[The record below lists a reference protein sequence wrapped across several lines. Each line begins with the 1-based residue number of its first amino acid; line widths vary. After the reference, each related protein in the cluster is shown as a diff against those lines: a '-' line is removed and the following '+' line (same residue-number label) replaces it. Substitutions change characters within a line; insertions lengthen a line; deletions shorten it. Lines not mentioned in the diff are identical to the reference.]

1 MTGIDLAH
9 LSTGTSDFAA
19 LRMRG
24 QIYVDKTEQIYQ
36 LACRNQKILL
46 TRPRR
51 FGKSLLAS
59 TFASLFK
66 NGLRDFSGLAIEN
79 LWEDSIYPVV
89 RLDFSLIK
97 VFDSFDDF
105 KHQLERKLART
116 FAQVGFQRDATS
128 EMDVISQLSSWMK
141 TLPPNSL
148 VLLID
153 EYDAPCTACLEDI
166 ELCNK
171 VRALLGSFY
180 EIISLNE
187 ACLRFAFVTGIT
199 KYHDFGLNDF
209 TDISLDKKYGSLVG
223 FTEDEIHHY
232 FADYLEYAADQLKLS
247 YEEILNRLRD
257 NYGGYCFD
265 DQAVYHVCQPWSVL
279 QFLGYPDPGF
289 RNYWIK
295 SGGSITKLERY
306 IHSPAL
312 TTPVGYGKDHA
323 ITRIDLNSL
332 VHEDAVND
340 LALLFQA
347 GYLTIKQQEED
358 TFFVN
363 YPNQEVLS
371 SMSILYARFLLDK
384 KMVEKVGGQQM
395 VEAFFAGDADAFFAA
410 INDVFAAIDGTKYPI
425 NNEDTCQRFL
435 RIILADL
442 GFEVISENQ
451 EFSNRNTIEWFWRDN
466 RWSVELKF
474 QHKGDNADTLLAEAV
489 QQIRNRNYG
498 ASSSKPLV
506 RAAAVFSEEKRAFVC
521 WQNADA
527 K

>member
-1 MTGIDLAH
+1 MTAIDFARLP
-9 LSTGTSDFAA
+9 TGTSDFSA
-19 LRMRG
+19 LRMRE

-36 LACRNQKILL
+36 LARRSQKILL

-51 FGKSLLAS
+51 FGKSLLVS
-59 TFASLFK
+59 TFESLFE
-66 NGLRDFSGLAIEN
+66 NGLQDFSGLAIEK
-79 LWEDSIYPVV
+79 LWNDTTYPVV
-89 RLDFSLIK
+89 KLDFSEIK
-97 VFDSFDDF
+97 IFDSFDDF
-105 KHQLERKLART
+105 KDLLEDVLESDFARI
-116 FAQVGFQRDATS
+116 GFRRDETAN
-128 EMDVISQLSSWMK
+128 EGVIPQLSAWLK
-141 TLPPNSL
+141 TLPQNSF

-153 EYDAPCTACLEDI
+153 EYDAPCTACLEDM
-166 ELCNK
+166 ELCNN
-171 VRALLGSFY
+171 VRALLSSFY

-232 FADYLEYAADQLKLS
+232 FPEYLEYAADQLKLP

-265 DQAVYHVCQPWSVL
+265 DQAVNHVCQPWSVL
-279 QFLGYPDPGF
+279 QFLDYPDPGF

-312 TTPVGYGKDHA
+312 TTPVAYGKDHA
-323 ITRIDLNSL
+323 ITRNDLNSL
-332 VHEDAVND
+332 VHEGAIND
-340 LALLFQA
+340 LALLIQA

-371 SMSILYARFLLDK
+371 SMASLYARFLLNK

-395 VEAFFAGDADAFFAA
+395 VEAFFAGDADAFFTAV
-410 INDVFAAIDGTKYPI
+410 NDVFAAIDGTKYPI

-451 EFSNRNTIEWFWRDN
+451 ESSNRNTIEWFWRDH
-466 RWSVELKF
+466 RWSVELKY
-474 QHKGDNADTLLAEAV
+474 QRKGNNADTLLTEAV
-489 QQIRNRNYG
+489 RQIRDRNYG

-521 WQNADA
+521 WQDADA
-527 K
+527 N